1 MKNARRW
8 RLPRSAWTHRHEG
21 PPGALRLERRGR
33 IAILTLDN
41 QSKGNAISREMLVE
55 LGQATVEIE
64 NDRELRAAVLTGAGA
79 RAFCTGADISAW
91 GGMDSVDFSRQWI
104 RAGHFHFDRLA
115 RLPIPLIAAI
125 NGAAS
130 GGGLELAA
138 LCDVRVAAPEA
149 VFGLPEAGI
158 GVTPGWSGAQ
168 RLGRLLP
175 QALLREMALTG
186 GRLDAERLREVGFIN
201 EIASDPLARA
211 LEIAERAAALGP
223 RAVETTRLV
232 LNAAIDEGRE
242 AAIDALAGG
251 LAASTA
257 DKAEGVASFREKR
270 KPDFRG
276 K

>member
-1 MKNARRW
+1 
-8 RLPRSAWTHRHEG
+8 
-21 PPGALRLERRGR
+21 
-33 IAILTLDN
+33 
-41 QSKGNAISREMLVE
+41 
-55 LGQATVEIE
+55 
-64 NDRELRAAVLTGAGA
+64 
-79 RAFCTGADISAW
+79 
-91 GGMDSVDFSRQWI
+91 
-104 RAGHFHFDRLA
+104 
-115 RLPIPLIAAI
+115 LIAAI